1 MADQQSSQHGARIL
15 WTADNGDSDGD
26 YSTNHQ
32 WQFPGGESLNGSAA
46 ESFGGNP
53 DFVDPEQGLVAALSS
68 CHMLTFLALAH
79 KFGHRVLRY
88 EDNASGEI
96 GRGEGG
102 IKAVTRITLNPV
114 VEFADGKAPDEA
126 GLAKLHASAHKY
138 CFISNSLKSDVVIN
152 H

>member
-1 MADQQSSQHGARIL
+1 MAEHGARIL
-15 WTADNGDSDGD
+15 WTAGSEGED
-26 YSTNHQ
+26 YRRDHQ

-46 ESFGGNP
+46 TSFGGNP

-88 EDNASGEI
+88 EDNANGEI

-102 IKAVTRITLNPV
+102 LKAVTRITLNPV
-114 VEFADGKAPDEA
+114 VEFAEGQAPDAA
-126 GLAKLHASAHKY
+126 GLAKLHDSAHKY
-138 CFISNSLKSDVVIN
+138 CFIANSLKSEVVVN